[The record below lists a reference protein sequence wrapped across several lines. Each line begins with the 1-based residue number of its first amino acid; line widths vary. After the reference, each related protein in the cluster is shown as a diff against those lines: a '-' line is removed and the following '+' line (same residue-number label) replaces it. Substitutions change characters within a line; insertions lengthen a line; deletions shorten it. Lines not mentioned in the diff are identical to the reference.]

1 VTAPEPYE
9 PAVDCDGDEV
19 WFNGADIVTYVN
31 PGGDDDD
38 PPGHGWRRLYVR
50 REPEGGAAT

>member
-19 WFNGADIVTYVN
+19 WFNGADIVTYID
-31 PGGDDDD
+31 PDHGGDK
-38 PPGHGWRRLYVR
+38 PGHDWRRLYVQ
-50 REPEGGAAT
+50 REPEGGDT